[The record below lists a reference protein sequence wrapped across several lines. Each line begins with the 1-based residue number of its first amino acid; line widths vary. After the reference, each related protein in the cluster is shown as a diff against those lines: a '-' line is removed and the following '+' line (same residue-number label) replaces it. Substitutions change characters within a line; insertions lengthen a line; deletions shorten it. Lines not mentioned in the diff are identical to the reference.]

1 MRSLLRASKKAKAA
15 SNQVHMV
22 VGLRNPGADYEGTRH
37 NAGYEVVARVAARHD
52 AKFSRAPSRVRCEV
66 AQVGTGDQRVLY
78 VVPSTFMNESGS
90 AVRSAAG
97 YFGIDLSRIL
107 VVHDDIDLAFGRLRL
122 QVNGGSGGH
131 NGIRSLEKALGTPD
145 FSRLKVGVGRPPG
158 SMDPADF
165 VLRPFTKAE
174 RVEVEVMFEEAADV
188 VEQWHTDPAR
198 AQEMAALRGRD
209 QLS

>member
-15 SNQVHMV
+15 NSQVHMV
-22 VGLRNPGADYEGTRH
+22 VGLRNPGTDYEGTRH

-52 AKFSRAPSRVRCEV
+52 ARFGRAPSRVRCEV
-66 AQVGTGDQRVLY
+66 AQLGVGDSRVLY

-90 AVRSAAG
+90 AVRAAAG
-97 YFGIDLSRIL
+97 YYGIDLYRIL

-122 QVNGGSGGH
+122 QVNGGTGGH
-131 NGIRSLEKALGTPD
+131 NGIRSLEKALGTPG
-145 FSRLKVGVGRPPG
+145 FSRLKLGVGRPPG

-165 VLRPFTKAE
+165 VLRPFSRAE
-174 RVEVEVMFEEAADV
+174 RVEVDVVIEEAADV
-188 VEQWHTDPAR
+188 IDQWLTDPAR

-209 QLS
+209 RPS